1 MKKILIA
8 IFLMMGLTPLV
19 CNAGMLF
26 PLLSFN
32 VAISGDD
39 FGDDGDS
46 SGPRNT
52 ICSPSVAIDEHTL
65 YLYDGC
71 DNTTLRLVSSDETV
85 AFSTFITTGTT
96 SVVLPSTLSGEYR
109 LEIVKGNIT
118 FYCYI
123 DL

>member
-1 MKKILIA
+1 MKKILIV
-8 IFLMMGLTPLV
+8 ILMMGLTPLA
-19 CNAGMLF
+19 CNAEVRLN
-26 PLLSFN
+26 FN
-32 VAISGDD
+32 VSLNGTIDENIPGNLNHPRDLT
-39 FGDDGDS
+39 DS
-46 SGPRNT
+46 
-52 ICSPSVAIDEHTL
+52 ISVAIDEHTL
-65 YLYDGC
+65 YLYEGC

>member
-1 MKKILIA
+1 MT
-8 IFLMMGLTPLV
+8 GLTPLV
-19 CNAGMLF
+19 CNAEMPF

-32 VAISGDD
+32 VTIAGDD

-46 SGPRNT
+46 SGPRGT
-52 ICSPSVAIDEHTL
+52 IDSPSVAIVEHTL

-71 DNTTLRLVSSDETV
+71 DNTTLRLISSDETV

-96 SVVLPSTLSGEYR
+96 SVVLPSTLSGKYR

-123 DL
+123 EL